1 MLLLNEKVFS
11 YRNTLVMSTVSYVF
25 DNQWK
30 LVKIAIEFLLLIEES
45 VGNLVIVSSVT
56 KLLTKHFQLQ

>member
-1 MLLLNEKVFS
+1 
-11 YRNTLVMSTVSYVF
+11 MSTVSNVF

-45 VGNLVIVSSVT
+45 VGNLVIGSSVT

>member
-1 MLLLNEKVFS
+1 
-11 YRNTLVMSTVSYVF
+11 MSTVSNVF

-45 VGNLVIVSSVT
+45 VGNLVIVYSVT

>member
-45 VGNLVIVSSVT
+45 VGNLVIGSSVT
-56 KLLTKHFQLQ
+56 KLLTKHFHLQ